1 MDSVKTMLN
10 RYTSFVKCNVIIR
23 LLFLIVLNK
32 DVVQIWTLRLLT
44 GLFIPF
50 YFLFNPFY
58 FLFNP
63 FFLSDYR
70 VDYYD
75 LISFVICF
83 KIFVINVLCLFLGE
97 RLLIFNLFNPF
108 FMRKFFVC
116 I

>member
-63 FFLSDYR
+63 FFRTDYR

-75 LISFVICF
+75 LISFLICF
-83 KIFVINVLCLFLGE
+83 NNLVINVLLLFLDK
-97 RLLIFNLFNPF
+97 RLLICNLFNPF
-108 FMRKFFVC
+108 FLRKLLVC

>member
-1 MDSVKTMLN
+1 MLN
-10 RYTSFVKCNVIIR
+10 RYTSFVKCNVIIY

-63 FFLSDYR
+63 FFRSDYR
-70 VDYYD
+70 VNYYG
-75 LISFVICF
+75 LISFLFCF
-83 KIFVINVLCLFLGE
+83 NMFIINVLFLFLGK
-97 RLLIFNLFNPF
+97 RLLICDLFNPF
-108 FMRKFFVC
+108 FLKKLFVC